1 MSRSP
6 LHLRRAARG
15 AVLALGL
22 LVLASPR
29 ANAQP
34 AAPPGPEAP
43 PTAEAATGLAFGPGP
58 SDDLPS
64 PSPVE
69 ISPPLRVEAER
80 VPAEDRAVPL
90 SLARLEQAWWQ
101 EPTAPLAARAERVR
115 AAADALGVTDLEPLA
130 RALLIDPSLG
140 SRRERAAAA
149 VQLAPG
155 LPAAQLAR
163 AQAEWSGAGGV
174 GNALDAA
181 QKALFALPHHL
192 ESRLWLE
199 ATVLTLL
206 FVAALTAGL
215 LWIAARGLRAA
226 THAGHDLSHRIDP
239 GMPDFAKAAAIAA
252 LILLPAALGEGLLGA
267 GLALFAL
274 GWWAGDTGQRR
285 ALGAAAL
292 LVVVALGPLAG
303 AAGRSLGSFS
313 ADPVVFAAIASEG
326 GWLDPAEAQRLRRA
340 SASGDPLA
348 TQAIARRARR
358 SGDFE
363 RAQSLSAQLLADPR
377 AVTPTLLN
385 DAAQVRLAVGD
396 VSGAIEFTERAID
409 LRPSADLWFNLAQ
422 AHVRAIDMDSH
433 AAALA
438 AAQALDPRRARV
450 LTGRLAAS
458 EETLVDLPLD
468 GAALR
473 ARLRSA
479 ADPATAAAL
488 RTWVAPG
495 ALGAR
500 PWLAALLFAGLAVAG
515 TGVARMRTPSRL
527 CSDCA
532 TRLCARCRSGEPS
545 DGLCADCA
553 RRRLEARH
561 GGPWELRGERSGARA
576 RLAAFARRA
585 APLLPGLTEA
595 EPRRPGW
602 SLAAL
607 TALAAAGVL
616 WIGRDGIVGDPAAVG
631 AAGPLALA
639 ALAGAIG
646 MSALTLGVWA
656 HRKGRL

>member
-1 MSRSP
+1 MSRCP
-6 LHLRRAARG
+6 LHPGRAARG

-29 ANAQP
+29 ASAED
-34 AAPPGPEAP
+34 AAGAGLEAP
-43 PTAEAATGLAFGPGP
+43 PAAEAPAALELAPDSSEGLPAP
-58 SDDLPS
+58 SL
-64 PSPVE
+64 VE
-69 ISPPLRVEAER
+69 FAPPRAVETDR
-80 VPAEDRAVPL
+80 VPVAARGVPL

-101 EPTAPLAARAERVR
+101 APTTPLDRRVERVR

-149 VQLAPG
+149 VRLAPG

-163 AQAEWSGAGGV
+163 AQAEWSGATGAGD
-174 GNALDAA
+174 ALDAV
-181 QKALFALPHHL
+181 QKALFALPHHV

-206 FVAALTAGL
+206 FVAVLAAGL

-252 LILLPAALGEGLLGA
+252 LILLPAALGEGVLGV

-274 GWWAGDTGQRR
+274 GWWAGDTRQRR

-292 LVVVALGPLAG
+292 LVIAALGPLAG
-303 AAGRSLGSFS
+303 TAGRSLGSFS
-313 ADPVVFAAIASEG
+313 ADPVVFAAIASES
-326 GWLDPAEAQRLRRA
+326 GWLDPAEALRLERA
-340 SASGDPLA
+340 SAAGDPLA
-348 TQAIARRARR
+348 SQAIARRARR
-358 SGDFE
+358 AGDLA
-363 RAQSLSAQLLADPR
+363 RAQALSAQLLAVPR
-377 AVTPTLLN
+377 AATPTLLN
-385 DAAQVRLAVGD
+385 DAAQVRLALGD
-396 VSGAIEFTERAID
+396 VARAIELYERAIE
-409 LRPSADLWFNLAQ
+409 LQPSADLWFNLAQ

-438 AAQALDPRRARV
+438 AAQALDPRRASA
-450 LTGRLAAS
+450 LTGRLAGS
-458 EETLVDLPLD
+458 EETLVDVPLD

-473 ARLRSA
+473 ARLRAA

-488 RTWVAPG
+488 RASVAPG
-495 ALGAR
+495 TLGAR
-500 PWLAALLFAGLAVAG
+500 PWLAALLFVGFAAVASGLAQ
-515 TGVARMRTPSRL
+515 MRTPSRL
-527 CSDCA
+527 CGDCG

-561 GGPWELRGERSGARA
+561 GGPWERGERRGTRA

-585 APLLPGLTEA
+585 APLLPGLTES

-616 WIGRDGIVGDPAAVG
+616 WGGRDAIVVDPAAVG

-639 ALAGAIG
+639 VLAGAMG
-646 MSALTLGVWA
+646 MSALTLGIWA
-656 HRKGRL
+656 HRKGTL